1 MHQHLVSGRCRNQ
14 SAVRLTA
21 VVEELPRAGGDV
33 VVVFK
38 PLGKCDPVL
47 AHRVTKVCAERRTSP
62 RAQASQQAGV
72 RNEGGGAVCTG
83 ADGPDVRGV
92 GAAAGQEHG
101 AARGAKRLLY
111 IHAAEHKALPAAA
124 AGEPPMGA
132 GGGPGVGH
140 GGWEGVE
147 WGG

>member
-72 RNEGGGAVCTG
+72 RNEGGWCGTG